1 MYCNEGV
8 NMKHRILAVL
18 LAVLILLCGC
28 SAERMQEADVDTQA
42 EESQIVVQM
51 IKLYGSANFDPAQM
65 QKLLD
70 QLKELNPEAGAQ
82 WDEIMSYWKYTNEE
96 MEIQYDRLPENL
108 DGKGTLCLVVL
119 GFQLEPD
126 GSMRQELIDR
136 LTVAKTCA
144 EQYPDSVILCTGGGT
159 ASNNP
164 NVTEAGAMAAWLTEQ
179 GIPQERILVEDQSQ
193 TTAENALFS
202 YGLLKEKAPQ
212 VQSVVIVSSDYHIP
226 WGASL
231 FQTEFILAGEP
242 ELRVVGHAACHTAN
256 GMSNT
261 YIGTQVYQ
269 MLQLAQMN

>member
-1 MYCNEGV
+1 
-8 NMKHRILAVL
+8 MKKRILAVL
-18 LAVLILLCGC
+18 LAAVLLLCGC
-28 SAERMQEADVDTQA
+28 SAERMQEVDADTLA
-42 EESQIVVQM
+42 KESQIVVQL
-51 IKLYGSANFDPAQM
+51 IKCYGSANYDPAEM
-65 QKLLD
+65 QKLLG
-70 QLKELNPEAGAQ
+70 QLKELDPQTGAQ

-96 MEIQYDRLPENL
+96 MDIQYDRLPDDL
-108 DGKGTLCLVVL
+108 GARGKLCLVVL

-179 GIPQERILVEDQSQ
+179 GIPEERILVEDQSQ

-231 FQTEFILAGEP
+231 FQTEFILAEEP
-242 ELRVVGHAACHTAN
+242 ELRVVGHAACYTAN